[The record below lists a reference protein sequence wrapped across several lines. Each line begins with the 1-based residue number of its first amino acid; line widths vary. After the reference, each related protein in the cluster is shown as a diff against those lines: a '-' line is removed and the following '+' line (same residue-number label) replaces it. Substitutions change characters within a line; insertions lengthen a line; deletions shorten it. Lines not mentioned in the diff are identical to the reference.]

1 MTPIKTYLV
10 IIFIIIFQ
18 SLAAQNSDRSAY
30 QTQLFKLALKTSES
44 GDYLEAIRT
53 FAISNNINPKAE
65 VATLALKKAD
75 SLKFILR
82 QNKINELIGKWKWIP
97 KAGNWA
103 IREDNLV
110 GKMIHIAV
118 EQIQFFELYKN
129 TKEWKLVQTDKIQ
142 FSENPESY
150 SFTEFLNSNNEIWD
164 YKIDSTTGELITYYV
179 GEKIDDNYTELV
191 CGNKELFYFKLQ

>member
-1 MTPIKTYLV
+1 LTPIKTYLV